1 MAEAPQTPPGGDA
14 NQTNQPR
21 LMIQIQYVKDLSFEN
36 PRGPLSL
43 TAERQFQVQ
52 IRELQVQ
59 RQSLAADQY
68 EVTIDVQLQGLSGE
82 DTVFVLELVYAGV
95 FVVLNVP
102 ETSLEPFLLIECP
115 RLLFPF
121 ARRVIAD
128 ATRDGGFPPLLLDPI
143 DFVGLY
149 RRRQQAAEAPA
160 GREGQA
166 VPNPI
171 IGDGE
176 AV

>member
-1 MAEAPQTPPGGDA
+1 MAEAPETPPGGA
-14 NQTNQPR
+14 AGQNQQPR
-21 LMIQIQYVKDLSFEN
+21 LMIQTQYVKDLSFEN

-43 TAERQFQVQ
+43 KADRQFQVQ

-59 RQSLAADQY
+59 RQPLAVDQY
-68 EVTIDVQLQGLSGE
+68 EVSLDLQLQGMSGE
-82 DTVFVLELVYAGV
+82 ETVFVLELVYAGV

-121 ARRVIAD
+121 ARRIVAD

-143 DFVGLY
+143 DFVALY
-149 RRRQQAAEAPA
+149 RRRQQPDEAAAPPA
-160 GREGQA
+160 A
-166 VPNPI
+166 NPI
-171 IGDGE
+171 VGDGE